1 VSKEATIQARV
12 LWAKKAEDVS
22 IAMHNL
28 ASMGDTLEA
37 TKIQLV
43 ADQRMGELVRL
54 LEVRTRGAH
63 ASANQVV
70 AACDDI
76 IAGRTVKQVPLV
88 SLGQGDYRRD
98 FYEDET
104 AVKAGLIRSRWAQA
118 CARSFR
124 RLLGVA

>member
-1 VSKEATIQARV
+1 M
-12 LWAKKAEDVS
+12 WAKTGEDVFL
-22 IAMHNL
+22 AMQRIVGE
-28 ASMGDTLEA
+28 GDTLDA

-54 LEVRTRGAH
+54 LQVRTRGAH

-98 FYEDET
+98 YYEDET
-104 AVKAGLIRSRWAQA
+104 VVKAGIARAGWAQA
-118 CARSFR
+118 CARGVR
-124 RLLGVA
+124 RLLGVVR